1 MGCSASK
8 DGSNLR
14 EQYQQAGMTEP
25 WSNQYDND
33 FEKELFM
40 AINLFRHSPSK
51 IVTFVKD
58 LKRLM
63 PKEFKS
69 DSSLIKDA
77 CDKLRE
83 MKPLN
88 PIQFSDAATAACKQ
102 NNDEIIMLDR
112 YNPKEAGK
120 IDYYTK
126 NLSNDNS
133 EAKEFTIVTNW
144 TESVMH
150 LVAYQILQYFKDLKK
165 SDKKKRNLNYVADIH
180 PLISDKLVNI
190 GISYRG
196 HKKIENIIMI

>member
-1 MGCSASK
+1 MGCSESK
-8 DGSNLR
+8 DVSNLR
-14 EQYQQAGMTEP
+14 EQYQQTGMQEP
-25 WSNQYDND
+25 WSNQYDNE

-40 AINLFRHSPSK
+40 ATNLFRHNPAK
-51 IVTFVKD
+51 LVTYVKD

-69 DSSLIKDA
+69 DGTLITDVCK
-77 CDKLRE
+77 KLIA

-88 PIQFSDAATAACKQ
+88 PISFSDASNGACKQ

-112 YNPKEAGK
+112 YNPKQAGK

-144 TESVMH
+144 SDKSPQH
-150 LVAYQILQYFKDLKK
+150 LVAYQILEYFKDLK
-165 SDKKKRNLNYVADIH
+165 
-180 PLISDKLVNI
+180 
-190 GISYRG
+190 
-196 HKKIENIIMI
+196 